1 MDKALAAWPR
11 WRARGLHGII
21 RERVRGMLWHVFRLF
36 VAFSASYTYHTC
48 ACISRS
54 DWKIMTQ
61 PNDVK
66 RRRAVGPGPGR
77 GFTNGRSLVGHWFRC
92 FVHDDMSYMYC
103 RGRLAST

>member
-54 DWKIMTQ
+54 DWKIMRHDATE
-61 PNDVK
+61 
-66 RRRAVGPGPGR
+66 RCEASSGRRAGR
-77 GFTNGRSLVGHWFRC
+77 GFTSLVGGPLVPVFR
-92 FVHDDMSYMYC
+92 S
-103 RGRLAST
+103 